1 MQNEK
6 LQINLAAGMERGEII
21 LREVQGVNEL
31 PVKPPVKI
39 KIEGTIGSVREFLKQ
54 RIGTTQIEETR
65 CHIIFD
71 RDKISIQLI
80 YNEHD
85 EYLRGEVSGKL
96 ELNPKFVEFGINS
109 GKVWTPSELGI
120 FLKMNKSFF
129 LDKGENMK
137 LVSELMNFT
146 ATVNNKI
153 EKSIKESGDRTDNFS
168 QIANSNLP
176 KAFTVSIPI
185 FKGCSAET
193 IEIETF
199 SQISGRDVAF
209 VLLSPGANQVLEE
222 IRDKVIDEQ
231 LSKIREIA
239 PNIAIIE
246 Q

>member
-39 KIEGTIGSVREFLKQ
+39 KIEGTIGSVQEFLRQ
-54 RIGTTQIEETR
+54 RVGTDQIEEKR
-65 CHIIFD
+65 CHILFD
-71 RDKISIQLI
+71 RDKISIQLV

-85 EYLRGEVSGKL
+85 EYLRGEIIGKL

-109 GKVWTPSELGI
+109 GKVWTPSELGM

-153 EKSIKESGDRTDNFS
+153 DKSIKESGDRTDNFS
-168 QIANSNLP
+168 QIVNSNLP
-176 KAFTVSIPI
+176 KTFTVSIPI

-199 SQISGRDVAF
+199 AQISGRDVAF

-222 IRDKVIDEQ
+222 MRDKVIDEQ
-231 LSKIREIA
+231 LSKIKEIA
-239 PNIAIIE
+239 SGIAIIE